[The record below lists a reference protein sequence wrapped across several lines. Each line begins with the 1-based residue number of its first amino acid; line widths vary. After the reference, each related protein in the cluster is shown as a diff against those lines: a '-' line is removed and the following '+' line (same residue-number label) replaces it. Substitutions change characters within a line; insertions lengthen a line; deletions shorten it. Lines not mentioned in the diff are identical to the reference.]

1 MSDDDVRAGRGLMNT
16 RPGCWE
22 IPSERISMLYWTR
35 GAQPATWRV
44 LWARIVRAAGWGRT

>member
-1 MSDDDVRAGRGLMNT
+1 MNTGRPNT

-35 GAQPATWRV
+35 G
-44 LWARIVRAAGWGRT
+44 LWARIVRAAGWGRA

>member
-1 MSDDDVRAGRGLMNT
+1 MNTGRPNT

-35 GAQPATWRV
+35 GAQPATWAI
-44 LWARIVRAAGWGRT
+44 LWARIVRAAGWGRA